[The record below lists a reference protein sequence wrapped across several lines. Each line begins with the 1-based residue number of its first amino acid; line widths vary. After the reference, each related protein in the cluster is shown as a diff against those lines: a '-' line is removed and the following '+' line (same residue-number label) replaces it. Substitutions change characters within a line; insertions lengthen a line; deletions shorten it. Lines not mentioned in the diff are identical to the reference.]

1 MPDPSRTSWL
11 AQLRERG
18 VLRVASSYAV
28 IALLLLQIADV
39 IFEPFGIPGWVMT
52 ALIATAVLGL
62 PIAVLL
68 AWFLELGDDGISLD
82 AAAPDVRRP
91 EVRGLRRHADIVIIG
106 VLVIVVGVLL
116 AKQSNLGRSPA
127 TANPSIA
134 VLPFENLSSDPEQ
147 EYFAD
152 GLAEEMLD
160 RLGLVPGLKVI
171 ARSSSFGFKGRET
184 DARAIAAKL
193 GVTTLLEGTVRRDGQ
208 RLKLT
213 ARLIDGVTGQQ
224 VWSGSFDRE
233 MHDVFAVQAELAGEI
248 VNAIVPAARG
258 QLAQAVAAPTSNL
271 NAYDLYL
278 AARTQLALRLPEA
291 TAKSVE
297 LMEQAVRLDPNFA
310 RGQAHLANSLLFQTI
325 FLDDAS
331 SGDTAALLRWA
342 ETAIHKA
349 LALDPDLSEAHGA
362 YANLLRQTGRP
373 GAEDHYRRALELN
386 SNNAATWHDYAVFLG
401 SFAGR
406 SEESYRATE
415 RALELD
421 PRQPAT
427 WANHLGYV
435 LEHEPQRYSAVL
447 EQAIRI
453 VGDMPFAIDR
463 MTSPSAAIAG
473 YPVDLLRAG
482 LAKDS
487 SQPDNIPLWVNQ
499 FRAWM
504 VVDPERAAR
513 IVSEHDLPV
522 RSGPDIPGT
531 RRSPGVRAQLFFA
544 AEVAGRQRD
553 WARLDDAL
561 GELQARFGTTDPTVA
576 SVTAF
581 WMTVQDRHDDAA
593 QWLAR
598 AEPVP
603 HMAFPATLGTDTT
616 YGLMDTA
623 RVRIYRATGRD
634 NEARQLAEA
643 RLQALRKQRRD
654 SGTTCTMSVFGE
666 GSRGT
671 WLEYASLAAHEGLK
685 DEAVDA
691 LRGAFR
697 CGDLPW
703 AFEPGL
709 PWFRILEGYPPYDEL
724 LRERDRR
731 IARTRAALEQLDAP
745 LT

>member
-1 MPDPSRTSWL
+1 MPDPPRTAWL
-11 AQLRERG
+11 TQLRERG
-18 VLRVASSYAV
+18 VIRVASSYAI
-28 IALLLLQIADV
+28 IAWLLLQIADV
-39 IFEPFGIPGWVMT
+39 SFEPLGVPGWVMT
-52 ALIATAVLGL
+52 ALIAAAALGL
-62 PIAVLL
+62 PVAVLL
-68 AWFLELGDDGISLD
+68 AWFLELGDAGISLD
-82 AAAPDVRRP
+82 AAAPDVPRP
-91 EVRGLRRHADIVIIG
+91 RVRGLRRYADVVIIG
-106 VLVIVVGVLL
+106 VLVIVVGALL
-116 AKQSNLGRSPA
+116 AKQSNWGSSPA
-127 TANPSIA
+127 PTNPAIA
-134 VLPFENLSSDPEQ
+134 VMPFENLSGDPDQ

-171 ARSSSFGFKGRET
+171 ARSSSFGFKGRDT
-184 DARAIAAKL
+184 DARTIAAKL
-193 GVTTLLEGTVRRDGQ
+193 GVTTLLEGSVRRDGQ
-208 RLKLT
+208 RLLLS

-233 MHDVFAVQAELAGEI
+233 MHDVFAVQAELADEI

-325 FLDDAS
+325 FLDDESA
-331 SGDTAALLRWA
+331 GDAAALLRRA
-342 ETAIHKA
+342 ETAIHTA

-362 YANLLRQTGRP
+362 YANLLRQSGRP
-373 GAEDHYRRALELN
+373 GAEDQYRRALELN
-386 SNNAATWHDYAVFLG
+386 PNNAATWHDYAVFLG
-401 SFAGR
+401 SFAER
-406 SEESYRATE
+406 SAESYAATQ

-421 PRQPAT
+421 PRQPAS

-435 LEHEPQRYSAVL
+435 LEHEPQRYSEVL
-447 EQAIRI
+447 EQAIRA

-463 MTSPSAAIAG
+463 MTSPSAAVAG

-487 SQPDNIPLWVNQ
+487 SHPDNIPLWVNR

-513 IVSEHDLPV
+513 ILSENDLQV
-522 RSGPDIPGT
+522 RSGPGIPGI
-531 RRSPGVRAQLFFA
+531 RMSPGVRAQLFFA

-553 WARLDDAL
+553 WPRLDGAL
-561 GELQARFGTTDPTVA
+561 GDLQARFGTADPTVA

-581 WMTVQDRHDDAA
+581 WMTVQDRHEDAA

-603 HMAFPATLGTDTT
+603 DMAFPATLGTDTT
-616 YGLMDTA
+616 YGLMDTV

-634 NEARQLAEA
+634 NEARQLAEV
-643 RLQALRKQRRD
+643 RLQALRKQRRN
-654 SGTTCTMSVFGE
+654 SGTNCAMSVFGE

-671 WLEYASLAAHEGLK
+671 WLEYASLAAQEGLK

-691 LRGAFR
+691 LRGALR

-709 PWFRILEGYPPYDEL
+709 PWFRSLEGYPPYDEL
-724 LRERDRR
+724 LRERERR
-731 IARTRAALEQLDAP
+731 VERIRATLEQLDAP